1 MLVFISTLRPNC
13 YDSPLIMSPAQLAEE
28 SYYFLR
34 TLVLLKMTSLLVWG
48 APGPA
53 SSVLLSPDTSACLT
67 WVQSQA
73 RAVSWR

>member
-1 MLVFISTLRPNC
+1 
-13 YDSPLIMSPAQLAEE
+13 MSLAQLAGWLRKVII
-28 SYYFLR
+28 SLR

-48 APGPA
+48 APDPA
-53 SSVLLSPDTSACLT
+53 SSVLLSPDVSACLT